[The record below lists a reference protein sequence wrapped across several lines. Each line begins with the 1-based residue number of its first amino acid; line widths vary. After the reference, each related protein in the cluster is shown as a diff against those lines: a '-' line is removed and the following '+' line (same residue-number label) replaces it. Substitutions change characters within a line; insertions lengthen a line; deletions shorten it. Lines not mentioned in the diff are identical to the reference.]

1 MGLKLK
7 IGQPITVDWNNID
20 PNTIPSYIA
29 DGDDDT
35 MASLSCAVGEIAGW
49 TGASWSCVSDATLS
63 VSDLQTML
71 SGNSV
76 DLNNASTIGGLQ
88 ILTVADDS
96 DTLGDLSC
104 VNDGEIARY
113 DLVLNQWYCDTDGD
127 TLATLNCQDGESATY
142 DAAKWCWV
150 CTAAGSGGSGSVA
163 NGFQTHCPCQW
174 NHCQYRIGCTRDHPS
189 KVD

>member
-1 MGLKLK
+1 
-7 IGQPITVDWNNID
+7 
-20 PNTIPSYIA
+20 
-29 DGDDDT
+29 
-35 MASLSCAVGEIAGW
+35 
-49 TGASWSCVSDATLS
+49 
-63 VSDLQTML
+63 ML

-127 TLATLNCQDGESATY
+127 TLAALNCQDGESATY
-142 DAAKWCWV
+142 DAA
-150 CTAAGSGGSGSVA
+150 
-163 NGFQTHCPCQW
+163 NGVWLARLLVPVGLGRWQM
-174 NHCQYRIGCTRDHPS
+174 DS
-189 KVD
+189 KLLRRPMELL